1 MRKVR
6 GAKAKKYAK
15 QFLTLVNLDQVPE
28 IITKLETVATLMK
41 KEKQFKNMLASPS
54 FEDKERAGVIAY
66 LCEKLGLSE
75 EVKKFLNY
83 LAQEGVLVG
92 LSEIVRYI
100 NALYMELKKKIK
112 GVVTSAV
119 ELPEAYKQ
127 KIVESLKAITG
138 RDVELQYEVDPSLIG
153 GVRVKVGSTMYDL
166 SIKGQLGLLRDKLIK
181 G

>member
-1 MRKVR
+1 MRKVK

-15 QFLTLVNLDQVPE
+15 QFLSLVALDQVPE
-28 IITKLETVATLMK
+28 IVTKLETVATLMQ
-41 KEKQFKNMLASPS
+41 KEKRFRNMLTSPS
-54 FEDKERAGVIAY
+54 FNDEERIGIISY
-66 LCEKLGLSE
+66 LCEKLGLPE
-75 EVKKFLNY
+75 EVKKFLGF
-83 LAQEGVLVG
+83 LSMEGVLVG
-92 LSEIVRYI
+92 LGEIVRYI
-100 NALYMELKKKIK
+100 NVLYLEVKKKVK

-119 ELPEAYKQ
+119 ELPDSIKQ